1 MKTIR
6 VGLLLVAFG
15 VALAGLGADLFTV
28 NVGTAPNDGTGD
40 AMRTAFQ
47 KLNSNDVMLAA
58 SKAEAT
64 NASGVVFTLATNQ
77 VVSALTNHVAD
88 FGQRYSVV
96 FATNDLNFVH
106 STNRAEGQWAS
117 AVFKVYAGP
126 TNRQVWLNPAWVSL
140 GSTTNYF
147 VLASNKVAVV
157 SLGQDG
163 ASETNVT
170 VVAVVQP

>member
-1 MKTIR
+1 MKTILNC
-6 VGLLLVAFG
+6 VAALV
-15 VALAGLGADLFTV
+15 LASVLVLGAADLWTV
-28 NVGTAPNDGTGD
+28 NVGVTPNDGTGD
-40 AMRTAFQ
+40 PLRAAFQ

-58 SKAEAT
+58 SKADAT
-64 NASGVVFTLATNQ
+64 SASGVVCTLATNQ
-77 VVSALTNHVAD
+77 VASALTNHVAD

-117 AVFKVYAGP
+117 AVFKIYAGP
-126 TNRQVWLNPAWVSL
+126 TNRQVWLNPAWAPL

-147 VLASNKVAVV
+147 VLASNKVAVL

-163 ASETNVT
+163 PSETNVT